1 MLYLYQ
7 VRLKFK
13 QLLRCKVIKYKT
25 PIKLLNIVAFDHF
38 VMDILAYLL
47 KPVQRLTKY
56 QLLLGQLV
64 KYGEKQNIDCQ
75 MLKQALDVMLSCL
88 QSVNDSLK
96 NIIGFDKLLMVGRLI
111 FHGPVEVETKRNRVR
126 VSMRNISR

>member
-1 MLYLYQ
+1 M
-7 VRLKFK
+7 
-13 QLLRCKVIKYKT
+13 IKYKT

>member
-13 QLLRCKVIKYKT
+13 QLLRCKVMKYKT
-25 PIKLLNIVAFDHF
+25 PIKLAFDHF